1 MSLLRQ
7 TNVLFIFA
15 LLQVFCC
22 IDKLGVLC
30 YPNLTPSKVFMF
42 KNTQSNEQA
51 IQHKRIVRLMSET
64 SDADDMKTSDVD
76 FPEIEGII
84 IIIFIY
90 LFTVGV

>member
-1 MSLLRQ
+1 
-7 TNVLFIFA
+7 
-15 LLQVFCC
+15 
-22 IDKLGVLC
+22 
-30 YPNLTPSKVFMF
+30 MF

-64 SDADDMKTSDVD
+64 SDADHMKTSDVD